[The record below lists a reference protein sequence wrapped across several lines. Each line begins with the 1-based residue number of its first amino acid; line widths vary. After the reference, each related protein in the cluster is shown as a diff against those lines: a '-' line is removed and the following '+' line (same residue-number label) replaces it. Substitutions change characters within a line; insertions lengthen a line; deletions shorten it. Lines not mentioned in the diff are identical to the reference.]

1 MAVVTKNSKNNKINL
16 FAAERPEPLGIIA
29 YKFFWTI
36 NATLVSKLVKIE
48 KKITAELGHIDLLS
62 VNTSNFA
69 RMPISQENINV
80 FWSDLII
87 IVP

>member
-1 MAVVTKNSKNNKINL
+1 MAVITKNSKNNKINF

-29 YKFFWTI
+29 YKFSWTI
-36 NATLVSKLVKIE
+36 NATLVFKLVKIE
-48 KKITAELGHIDLLS
+48 KKSTAELGHSDLLS

-69 RMPISQENINV
+69 QISQENINV